1 MARIFAILILILSFQ
16 LNANCTKALFFA
28 KYAAEK
34 AMELPFYTRSQ
45 ARTVINGSKILKMVE
60 SSQRKYIKLSQIG
73 KYHPIPEG
81 SAAGK
86 KASQRYMKLRDYP
99 IQQKK
104 NLSIQEL
111 QRLMPSVTNIKVIQI
126 APNEFIPFDGGGRV
140 LVLRN
145 LYRGRNI
152 DVEVEVL
159 HFAQENQE
167 LVLKLIK
174 EVQLTKPTKSML
186 IKPAKI
192 GGYSLATLIA
202 GGSIAAYF
210 FYRHGYY
217 GYYQSIYADD
227 VDAEVI
233 AYDQII
239 HIDQPIPINVEVRR
253 INLHTGAFIQS
264 QADVIIK
271 KDDVVIF
278 QGKTDDLGILS
289 LELPHQLP
297 EGNHRFTVEASKM
310 NFKMERNHFTVKVV
324 KKDRPFAIVDIDKTL
339 STDSGLPFVMGP
351 NADNKRISGS
361 LEMVR
366 DLEKTHEIVYLTH
379 RSNLFLAKT
388 NRWLE
393 QESYP
398 SAPVI
403 YSDYLDPQSNDF
415 VLYQNS
421 AEYKI
426 EVLKELQE
434 KFPGN
439 QIEYGIGDKLK
450 DATAYNAVGI
460 SNILILDDDEEK
472 LEEQFP
478 TTTQFLNSW
487 TEFKK

>member
-1 MARIFAILILILSFQ
+1 MARIFTILILILSFQ

-34 AMELPFYTRSQ
+34 ALELPFYTRSQ
-45 ARTVINGSKILKMVE
+45 ARTVINGSKILGMVQ

-81 SAAGK
+81 SSAAK
-86 KASQRYMKLRDYP
+86 KAALRYKRLQDYP

-104 NLSIQEL
+104 KLSINEL
-111 QRLMPSVTNIKVIQI
+111 SRLMPSVTNIRVIQI
-126 APNEFIPFDGGGRV
+126 APNEFIPFDGGGRI

-152 DVEVEVL
+152 DLEVEVL
-159 HFAQENQE
+159 QFAPENKE
-167 LVLKLIK
+167 LVLQLIK
-174 EVQLTKPTKSML
+174 EVQQTKQTKSIL

-192 GGYSLATLIA
+192 GGYSLATLLA
-202 GGSIAAYF
+202 GGSLAAYF

-217 GYYQSIYADD
+217 GYYKSIYSDD

-239 HIDQPIPINVEVRR
+239 NIDDPLPINVEVRR
-253 INLHTGAFIQS
+253 INLHTGAFIKS
-264 QADVIIK
+264 RANVIIK
-271 KDDVVIF
+271 KDGVIF
-278 QGKTDDLGILS
+278 YRAQTNDLGILS
-289 LELPHQLP
+289 LDLPHQLP

-310 NFKMERNHFTVKVV
+310 DFKMEQNHFTVKVINNN
-324 KKDRPFAIVDIDKTL
+324 RPFAIVDIDKTL
-339 STDSGLPFVMGP
+339 STDSGLPFVMGA
-351 NADNKRISGS
+351 NSDNKRISGS

-366 DLEKTHEIVYLTH
+366 ELEKTHEIVYLTH

-403 YSDYLDPQSNDF
+403 YSDYLDPKSNDF

-434 KFPGN
+434 KFPSN

-450 DATAYNAVGI
+450 DATAYDAVGI
-460 SNILILDDDEEK
+460 SNILILDDDEERS
-472 LEEQFP
+472 EEQFP
-478 TTTQFLNSW
+478 LNTQFFNSW